1 MNDELNLVH
10 DLAVI
15 LISAGVFT
23 IISKALKQPLVL
35 GYIVAGF
42 LVGPNVSFFPGISST
57 ESVSQWSELGIIFL
71 LFGLGLEFSFKK
83 LLKVGSTALIM
94 AGCQFLGMMA
104 LGIMLAQAMGWSTM
118 ESIFLGGMLSMSSTA
133 IVIKAY
139 DDLNLKK
146 APYAP
151 TVFGTLVV
159 QDLIAILLMVILST
173 MAVSNSFSGLELL
186 KGIGKLIFFIILWF
200 LVGIDVIPTL
210 LQKAKKYMNDEILL
224 IISVGMCFGMVMIAN
239 AVGFSSAL
247 GAFVMGSILSETVE
261 GEKIMSLVGSI
272 KNLFS
277 AVFFVSVGMM
287 LDPSVVA
294 EHWCMVLVITI
305 LALVGMSFFSGSG
318 ALLSGKGINYAVS
331 CGFSMAQVGE
341 FSFILAGL
349 GVSLG
354 VMSDFIYPV
363 IIAVSVITT
372 FITPYMIKLAPHF
385 AALLHKRLPERIV
398 ERLDSAGEESAGDD
412 GGRGEVKGY
421 VRSQLVRVGL
431 YGVVAIAI
439 LLGSNLA
446 LGKVVDAVL
455 PDISEGISEA
465 IVAAITLIAMIPFL
479 MLMVTQNQSMR
490 KTSHELLRTHRVS
503 VWLLLS
509 IDLMKMAVAIVFIF
523 MVLASH
529 FNIKAWQAL
538 LIVIAAS
545 ALFFF
550 FIRSMYHKISRIEA
564 RFMQNLNKKED
575 LQRQKTPVATSVS
588 DNLSRYDV
596 SSATVEVSPDY
607 PHIGQKLS
615 ELEIRKN
622 TGVNIIKI
630 SRGSRNIELP
640 SGDERIYPHDRLLAV
655 GTSGQLARF
664 EEAMSLRASAGP
676 SSGSEFSLE
685 KIVLDATSEFIGK
698 SVRELNLRPS
708 GQMVISVARGGETVT
723 NPAPDFVFREGDLV
737 WTAHVD

>member
-83 LLKVGSTALIM
+83 LLKVGSTALVM

-210 LQKAKKYMNDEILL
+210 LQKAKKYMNDEIML
-224 IISVGMCFGMVMIAN
+224 IIGVGMCFGMVMIAN

-261 GEKIMSLVGSI
+261 GEKIMNLVGSI

-354 VMSDFIYPV
+354 VMSGFIYPV

-385 AALLHKRLPERIV
+385 ARFLHKRLPERIV
-398 ERLDSAGEESAGDD
+398 ERLDSAGDGESADEEHS
-412 GGRGEVKGY
+412 EVKGY
-421 VRSQLVRVGL
+421 VRAQMVRVGL
-431 YGVVAIAI
+431 YGVVALAI
-439 LLGSNLA
+439 LLGSNLV
-446 LGKVVDAVL
+446 LEKVVDAVL
-455 PDISEGISEA
+455 PDISEGIA
-465 IVAAITLIAMIPFL
+465 DVICVAITLVVMIPFL
-479 MLMVTQNQSMR
+479 MLMVTQNQTMR
-490 KTSHELLRTHRVS
+490 KTSHELLRNHRVS
-503 VWLLLS
+503 VWLLLT

-529 FNIKAWQAL
+529 FNLNAWEVL
-538 LIVIAAS
+538 LIVAATS
-545 ALFFF
+545 ALFYF
-550 FIRSMYHKISRIEA
+550 FIRIMYHRISRIEA

-575 LQRQKTPVATSVS
+575 LRRQKAPVATSVS

-596 SSATVEVSPDY
+596 SSVTVEVSPDY
-607 PHIGQKLS
+607 PGIGHKLGS
-615 ELEIRKN
+615 LQIRRN

-640 SGDERIYPHDRLLAV
+640 SGEERVYPYDKLLAV
-655 GTSGQLARF
+655 GTSQQLSRF
-664 EEAMSLRASAGP
+664 EEYMSLRASAGQ
-676 SSGSEFSLE
+676 SSGSEFSLD

-698 SVRELNLRPS
+698 SVRELDLRPS
-708 GQMVISVARGGETVT
+708 GRMVISVARDGKSIA
-723 NPAPDFVFREGDLV
+723 NPDPGFVFREGDLV
-737 WTAHVD
+737 WTAHVN